1 MTQNNVGALVV
12 VKPAKSHIL
21 GFNPSLQNPQNPSPS
36 TMKHFWRFTSKA
48 SKSSKCNE
56 LHTLSNPTFIKRY
69 SNTPQNPNKVLDLVS
84 FLKPSTSIP
93 NPEST
98 EQIPNHVLDLVSLF
112 KPPNQEDKVAIL
124 TKDLIRVASDSVRVS
139 SILDQNSEYLIGSH
153 PVYIQLLNQLN
164 SKPSLLLEV
173 LSSFQFI
180 RFLVSKQCN
189 CILF

>member
-1 MTQNNVGALVV
+1 MT
-12 VKPAKSHIL
+12 
-21 GFNPSLQNPQNPSPS
+21 SLQMKHQQNPSPS
-36 TMKHFWRFTSKA
+36 TMKHFWRFTSKF
-48 SKSSKCNE
+48 NE

-69 SNTPQNPNKVLDLVS
+69 SNSNTPQNPNKVLDLVS
-84 FLKPSTSIP
+84 FVKPSTSIP

-124 TKDLIRVASDSVRVS
+124 TKGLIRVASDSVMVS
-139 SILDQNSEYLIGSH
+139 SILDQNSECLIGSYG
-153 PVYIQLLNQLN
+153 VYIQLLNQLN

-173 LSSFQFI
+173 LLSFQLI

-189 CILF
+189 CSLFSFHYYT

>member
-12 VKPAKSHIL
+12 VKPGEEKSIA
-21 GFNPSLQNPQNPSPS
+21 GIIAERGTKCSRSYPSPS
-36 TMKHFWRFTSKA
+36 TMKHFWRFTSKV
-48 SKSSKCNE
+48 SKSSKFNE

-69 SNTPQNPNKVLDLVS
+69 SNSNTPQNPNKVLDLVS
-84 FLKPSTSIP
+84 FLKPSTSIS

-124 TKDLIRVASDSVRVS
+124 AKDLIRVASDYVRVS
-139 SILDQNSEYLIGSH
+139 YILDQNSEYLIGSH

-173 LSSFQFI
+173 LLSFQLI
-180 RFLVSKQCN
+180 RFLV
-189 CILF
+189 